1 MKMTKIS
8 GLIPLV
14 AMLTLTGCNDG
25 GNASYEFYTDFNKSA
40 DGWIHG
46 FSDFEPTLS
55 EGFEF
60 RFGINSIPLAPEKK
74 GFLLS
79 AQNRSDDL
87 FMFLKTK
94 LTGLNPN
101 KRYSLQAK
109 ISFYSN
115 GGAGCVGIGG
125 APGENVYLKVGH
137 SVEEPK
143 QVGYDLNVDKGGQS
157 DSGRNSRLI
166 GNVAVDGIGCNGTAL
181 GKKSVSTD
189 KQQSL
194 TVETDAAG
202 AVWVFVGT
210 DSGFEGLTTL
220 YYETIKLQLTPE

>member
-1 MKMTKIS
+1 MKLIKIS
-8 GLIPLV
+8 RVMPLV
-14 AMLTLTGCNDG
+14 VMLSLTGCND
-25 GNASYEFYTDFNKSA
+25 SRDSSHEFYTDFNKST
-40 DGWIHG
+40 DGWMHG

-60 RFGINSIPLAPEKK
+60 RFGVNTIPVAPDRK

-87 FMFLKTK
+87 FMFLKTR
-94 LTGLNPN
+94 LTGLTPN
-101 KRYSLQAK
+101 ERYSLHANV
-109 ISFYSN
+109 SFYSN

-137 SVEEPK
+137 SIAEPR
-143 QVGYDLNVDKGGQS
+143 QIGYDLNVDKGGQS
-157 DSGRNSRLI
+157 DSGRNALFI
-166 GNVAVDGIGCNGTAL
+166 GNVAVDGIGCSGTAL

-189 KQQSL
+189 NQQPL
-194 TVETDAAG
+194 TVETDATG
-202 AVWVFVGT
+202 AVWVFIGT